1 MSQTRAL
8 YEYNF
13 YTAISQHHTA
23 SNGKR

>member
-13 YTAISQHHTA
+13 YTVISQHHTA